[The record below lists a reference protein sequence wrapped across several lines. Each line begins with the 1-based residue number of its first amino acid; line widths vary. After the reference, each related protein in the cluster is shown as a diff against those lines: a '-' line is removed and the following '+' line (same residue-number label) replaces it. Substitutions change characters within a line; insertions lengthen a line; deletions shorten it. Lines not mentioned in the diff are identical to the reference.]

1 MKNILFQTKLNNDIK
16 NKINMILNKYNN
28 NNKNKE
34 LKIKSNYDSIITY
47 YKNNYI
53 DEDNNFIMGTK
64 FTPYLEMIVNNIIYI
79 YKDLI
84 NNKSYIDINDEKIFI
99 IGNNNITKI
108 FINNHDINNLDN
120 LYKINQNIIQK
131 YSSIKDEYFNFF
143 IKKYPILL
151 YNFCLNDYNNNKNKD
166 NKCIEYMK
174 QYL

>member
-1 MKNILFQTKLNNDIK
+1 
-16 NKINMILNKYNN
+16 
-28 NNKNKE
+28 
-34 LKIKSNYDSIITY
+34 
-47 YKNNYI
+47 
-53 DEDNNFIMGTK
+53 MGTK